1 MPCFLRTQHK
11 CSTSMLLP
19 PLHRPLR
26 QRLRPRMLQS
36 LLLLLLCPNCFA
48 GGKSPTIVLPKVVI
62 MTLLSITAVKT
73 TALQFRTSPLSSLL
87 SGRILSLSA
96 PEISPNL
103 PKSISIS
110 VACTVEIHH
119 CASST
124 RAKELLQTHPDEFFR
139 AIVVDES
146 IWNFKDQE
154 EGAHLFNWC
163 VSRRMMPYRMVLS
176 RDGTVHA
183 DHAYK
188 NGADIIVDSIAHLK
202 QAYQT
207 LTTRIPQLRMAC
219 NSDRISPLERRKE
232 RLKTLSRL
240 VGPNVLT
247 KRMDQHVSQIHR
259 FQDQYA
265 TLTMMMPQPQPPREP
280 TIRVIHISD
289 THNLHEHIDLPRG
302 DILVHTGDIAGNY
315 IHKGHNMSLVDQ
327 LQSFLEWLE
336 RVALPHYE
344 KVIFIAGNHDTYL
357 DPAKC
362 TTPLDY
368 KRAMDLIADYTSKHE
383 SRLHYLCHSSI
394 SHRGLLIYGCPT
406 TICRVEGQARVT
418 VSNGFERTIQQRH
431 DDWQAIPRDVDIL
444 LTHLPPA
451 GIGLSHVQD
460 SCPMLTNHVYKTDR
474 SSRPKLHCFGHEHTQ
489 FGVAVHEET
498 ILSNACQERLI
509 RVDWNG
515 GALPIVIDIV
525 GVGGDVDSH

>member
-1 MPCFLRTQHK
+1 
-11 CSTSMLLP
+11 
-19 PLHRPLR
+19 
-26 QRLRPRMLQS
+26 
-36 LLLLLLCPNCFA
+36 
-48 GGKSPTIVLPKVVI
+48 
-62 MTLLSITAVKT
+62 
-73 TALQFRTSPLSSLL
+73 
-87 SGRILSLSA
+87 
-96 PEISPNL
+96 
-103 PKSISIS
+103 
-110 VACTVEIHH
+110 
-119 CASST
+119 
-124 RAKELLQTHPDEFFR
+124 
-139 AIVVDES
+139 VVDEA
-146 IWNFKDQE
+146 IWNCKEE

-176 RDGTVHA
+176 RGGTVNA

-188 NGADIIVDSIAHLK
+188 NGADVVVDSIAHLE
-202 QAYQT
+202 QAHQT
-207 LTTRIPQLRMAC
+207 LTTRIGLPITSERL
-219 NSDRISPLERRKE
+219 SPLERRKE
-232 RLKTLSRL
+232 RLKALSGL

-259 FQDQYA
+259 FQDQHTA
-265 TLTMMMPQPQPPREP
+265 LMTMMMPQHEPHPQHET

-289 THNLHEHIDLPRG
+289 THNLHEHIDLPGG

-315 IHKGHNMSLVDQ
+315 IHKGHDISLVDQ

-336 RVALPHYE
+336 RVALPQYE

-362 TTPLDY
+362 TTALDY
-368 KRAMDLIADYTSKHE
+368 TRAMNLIADYTSKHA
-383 SRLHYLCHSSI
+383 SHLHYLCHSSI

-406 TICRVEGQARVT
+406 TICRVEGRARVT

-431 DDWQAIPRDVDIL
+431 EDWQAIPRDVDIL

-460 SCPMLTNHVYKTDR
+460 SCPMLTNRVYAGRTGG
-474 SSRPKLHCFGHEHTQ
+474 RPKLHCFGHEHSQ
-489 FGVAVHEET
+489 FGVAVHEGT

-515 GALPIVIDIV
+515 GALPIVIDL
-525 GVGGDVDSH
+525 GVGGD